1 MAAETS
7 PPEPYSTPA
16 ELVVRRYATAMTPE
30 PRVAL
35 LGSTRYGVLVTN
47 AGAGYSHAEGLAVTR
62 WRADATR
69 DDTGQWLYL
78 SDVATGRVWSAT
90 HQPTTVEADAYNV
103 TFATDRAVFDRRDGD
118 IETRLEIVAI
128 PRDRAE
134 VRKITITN
142 RSAERRDIEV
152 TSYGEIVLTDPKA
165 DRAHPAFENLFIETE
180 WVAACSTLLAS
191 RRPREATDA
200 PQWCA
205 HVAAT
210 GPERI
215 GEPSYETD
223 RAIFIGRGR
232 STRRP
237 RALDRDQALSGS
249 IGAVLDPIV
258 SIRVRIR
265 LEPGCSAQA
274 AFATLVGDDRAGALD
289 CAGRYGEL
297 RACERATA
305 LAAKEALA
313 ELHER
318 NIAPADAAT
327 FQQIAG
333 ALLFPNDDLRSS
345 ADERA
350 SNRGRQTT
358 LWAHG
363 ISGDWPILLA
373 TVENAAGFETLR
385 RLLAAHEYWRIKGF
399 TTDLVILDTRPASTG
414 QDVEDQLLTI
424 VTSSTEGSG
433 IDKPGGV
440 FIRRRDVIGD
450 DGVLMLRATA
460 RVTIECDGADLQSR
474 ALMLHTPDTQKPSD
488 TAGRYLTEAA
498 PRLPAPARK
507 SGNGIGN
514 LAPDGAYE
522 IHVNGETVPP
532 APWINVIANPQAGF
546 CISERGGGFS
556 WVENSFFFR
565 LTPWHNDPV
574 CDPLGEVLY
583 LQEHDDDGLGAPWT
597 PTPGPN
603 DEAPGEYLVRH
614 APGRTTFTH
623 EHDGIVSE
631 LALGVPVDDPVK
643 IARLRLTNRSARSR
657 RVRLTSYVEWT
668 LGEQRERTRDQV
680 HTWYDQATSA
690 VFASNFFGDEFSN
703 RVAFS
708 WVSEPI
714 VGFTGSREEFIGRNG
729 TLAAPAGLGASHL
742 SESTGAGVDPC
753 AALRALVT
761 LAPGETRDVV
771 VLLGAATSEDEAR
784 ALIERNGRVARAAP
798 ALDGA
803 VDAWNRRL
811 STIVVHTPDP
821 EFDAMA
827 NGWSLYQALSCR
839 MWARSAFYQSGG
851 AYGFRDQLQDCMAF
865 VYAEPAVTRAH
876 LVRAAGRQFREGD
889 VQHWWHVPSGR
900 GVRTRS
906 SDDLVWLAFAA
917 DHYVRVTGDAAVF
930 DERIAFLDQP
940 PLAPGEKDA
949 YALPTVSADVD
960 TLFVHCVRALDRACT
975 TGTHGLPLIGDGD
988 WNDGYNRVGVNGRGE
1003 SVWLAWFLIL
1013 TLRRTADHA
1022 DARHEAATAAR
1033 LRKRADEYAAAAD
1046 REAWDGAWYRRA
1058 FFDDGTPLG
1067 TATADECQIDAI
1079 AQSWSVISGAGD
1091 PERARRAMQS
1101 VNERL
1106 VDGDTRLINLLTPP
1120 FDRMTHDPGYIKGY
1134 VPGVRENG
1142 AQYTHAALWTVLA
1155 TALLGD
1161 GDRAFTQLQM
1171 LNPLSHSRTA
1181 DDVARYEVEPYAVCA
1196 DVYTAQHHV
1205 GRGGWTWYT
1214 GSAGWSYRVAIETI
1228 LGFTKRGPRLTIDP
1242 RVPRTWSEF
1251 RIDYRYMNTTYEI
1264 TVGNPS
1270 GVCSGVTH
1278 VEVDERH
1285 IASRTI
1291 DLVDDAQRHRVI
1303 VTMGAS

>member
-1 MAAETS
+1 MS
-7 PPEPYSTPA
+7 PQMSPLEPHTPPA
-16 ELVVRRYATAMTPE
+16 EPVVRHYATAMTSE

-35 LGSTRYGVLVTN
+35 LGSTRYAVLVTN
-47 AGAGYSHAEGLAVTR
+47 AGAGYSHAGGIAVTR

-69 DDTGQWLYL
+69 DDTGQWIYL
-78 SDVATGRVWSAT
+78 SDVGSGRVWSAA
-90 HQPTTVEADAYNV
+90 HQPTAVEADVYNV
-103 TFATDRAVFDRRDGD
+103 TFATDRATFDRRDGE
-118 IETRLEIVAI
+118 IETRLEIVVI

-134 VRKITITN
+134 VRTITITN
-142 RSAERRDIEV
+142 RSAERRDIDV

-180 WVAACSTLLAS
+180 WVAARSTLLAS

-205 HVAAT
+205 HVVAT
-210 GPERI
+210 GPERL

-223 RAIFIGRGR
+223 RARFIGRGR
-232 STRRP
+232 SPRRP
-237 RALDRDQALSGS
+237 RALDRGQALSGS

-258 SIRVRIR
+258 SIRVRLRI
-265 LEPGCSAQA
+265 EPGQSAQA
-274 AFATLVGDDRAGALD
+274 AFTTLVGDDRAGALD

-297 RACERATA
+297 GATGRATA
-305 LAAKEALA
+305 RARSEALL
-313 ELHER
+313 ELNDQ
-318 NIAPADAAT
+318 NIAPTDAAI

-333 ALLFPNDDLRSS
+333 ALLFPSDDLRSS
-345 ADERA
+345 AHERA
-350 SNRGRQTT
+350 SNRGGQQA

-373 TVENAAGFETLR
+373 TVDNAAGFETLR
-385 RLLAAHEYWRIKGF
+385 QLLTAHQYWRTRGF
-399 TTDLVILDTRPASTG
+399 TTDLVILDTTSAS
-414 QDVEDQLLTI
+414 DESHFEDRLLTI
-424 VTSSTEGSG
+424 VTSSAEGCD

-440 FIRRRDVIGD
+440 FIRKRDAIGD

-460 RVTIECDGADLQSR
+460 RVTIECNGTDLQSR
-474 ALMLHTPDTQKPSD
+474 AQLLHAQDEHVAAPA
-488 TAGRYLTEAA
+488 AGRNLTDAA
-498 PRLPAPARK
+498 PRLPVPAPT
-507 SGNGIGN
+507 SGNGFGN
-514 LAPDGAYE
+514 LASDGAYE
-522 IHVNGETVPP
+522 IHVNSETVPP

-546 CISERGGGFS
+546 CVTERGGAFT

-574 CDPLGEVLY
+574 CDPLGDVLY

-597 PTPGPN
+597 PTPGPS
-603 DEAPGEYLVRH
+603 DKATGEYVVRH

-631 LALGVPVDDPVK
+631 LALGVPVNDPVK
-643 IARLRLTNRSARSR
+643 IARLRLTNRSARPR

-680 HTWYDQATSA
+680 HTWHDPATGA
-690 VFASNFFGDEFSN
+690 VLASNFFAEDFSN

-714 VGFTGSREEFIGRNG
+714 IGFTASRKEFIGRNG
-729 TLAAPAGLGASHL
+729 SLAAPAGLGVSRL
-742 SESTGAGVDPC
+742 SESTGAGFDPC
-753 AALRALVT
+753 AALRATVT

-784 ALIERNGRVARAAP
+784 ALIERNGAAARATA

-811 STIVVHTPDP
+811 STIVVHTPAP

-827 NGWSLYQALSCR
+827 NGWALYQALSCR
-839 MWARSAFYQSGG
+839 MWGRSAFYQSGG

-865 VYAEPAVTRAH
+865 VYAEPGVARAH

-906 SDDLVWLAFAA
+906 SDDLVWLPFAT

-940 PLAPGEKDA
+940 VLAPHEKDA
-949 YALPTVSADVD
+949 YALPTVSDDVD

-975 TGTHGLPLIGDGD
+975 AGAHGLPLIGDGD
-988 WNDGYNRVGVNGRGE
+988 WNDGFNRVGVNGQGE

-1022 DARHEAATAAR
+1022 DARHEPATAER
-1033 LRKRADEYAAAAD
+1033 LRKRADEYVAAAD

-1067 TATADECQIDAI
+1067 SAKSDECQIDAI

-1106 VDGDTRLINLLTPP
+1106 VDADARVIKLLTPP

-1161 GDRAFTQLQM
+1161 GDRAFTQFEM

-1181 DDVARYEVEPYAVCA
+1181 DDVARYKVEPYAVCA
-1196 DVYTAQHHV
+1196 DVYTAHDHV

-1214 GSAGWSYRVAIETI
+1214 GSAGWSYRVAIDTI
-1228 LGFTKRGPRLTIDP
+1228 LGFTKRGTRLTIDP
-1242 RVPRTWSEF
+1242 RVPRAWPEF

-1264 TVGNPS
+1264 TVSNPC

-1285 IASRTI
+1285 VASGTI
-1291 DLVDDAQRHRVI
+1291 ELVDDERPHRVI
-1303 VTMGAS
+1303 VTMGSC

>member
-1 MAAETS
+1 MAPQTS
-7 PPEPYSTPA
+7 APEADSEA
-16 ELVVRRYATAMTPE
+16 VVRRYATAMTPE

-35 LGSTRYGVLVTN
+35 LGSPRYGVLVTN
-47 AGAGYSHAEGLAVTR
+47 AGAGYSRAEGIAVTR

-78 SDVATGRVWSAT
+78 ADVATGRVWSAT
-90 HQPTTVEADAYNV
+90 HQPTTVEADAYDV
-103 TFATDRAVFDRRDGD
+103 TFATDRAVFDRRDGE

-134 VRKITITN
+134 VRTITITN
-142 RSAERRDIEV
+142 RSGERRDIEV

-165 DRAHPAFENLFIETE
+165 DRAHPAFENLFVETE
-180 WVAACSTLLAS
+180 WVASCATLLAS
-191 RRPREATDA
+191 RRPRDVTDA

-205 HVAAT
+205 HIVAT

-215 GEPSYETD
+215 GEPSFETD
-223 RAIFIGRGR
+223 RDKFIGRGR
-232 STRRP
+232 SPRCP
-237 RALDRDQALSGS
+237 RALDHDQALGGS

-258 SIRVRIR
+258 SIRVRLRI
-265 LEPGCSAQA
+265 EPGRSAQA
-274 AFATLVGDDRAGALD
+274 AFTTLVGDARSGAID

-297 RACERATA
+297 GATGRATA
-305 LAAKEALA
+305 RAGTEALV
-313 ELHER
+313 ELRDR

-333 ALLFPNDDLRSS
+333 ALLFPSDDLRSS
-345 ADERA
+345 AHERA
-350 SNRGRQTT
+350 MNRGGQQT

-373 TVENAAGFETLR
+373 TVDCDAGFETLR
-385 RLLAAHEYWRIKGF
+385 ELLKAHEYWRTKGF
-399 TTDLVILDTRPASTG
+399 TTDLVILAISPASNG
-414 QDVEDQLLTI
+414 QHFEDRLLTI
-424 VTSSTEGSG
+424 VTSSAERCD

-460 RVTIECDGADLQSR
+460 RVTIECDGADLKSC
-474 ALMLHTPDTQKPSD
+474 ALLLHTPNDQPPAAAASRDVTD
-488 TAGRYLTEAA
+488 AA
-498 PRLPAPARK
+498 PRLSTPAPA
-507 SGNGIGN
+507 SGNGFGN
-514 LAPDGAYE
+514 VAADGAYE

-546 CISERGGGFS
+546 CVTERGGGFS

-574 CDPLGEVLY
+574 SDPLGDVLY
-583 LQEHDDDGLGAPWT
+583 LQEHDGDALGAPWT
-597 PTPGPN
+597 PTPGPS
-603 DEAPGEYLVRH
+603 DEALGEYLVRH

-623 EHDGIVSE
+623 AHDGIVSE

-643 IARLRLTNRSARSR
+643 IARLRLTNRSARPR

-668 LGEQRERTRDQV
+668 LGEQRERTRDQI
-680 HTWYDQATSA
+680 HTWHDPATGA
-690 VFASNFFGDEFSN
+690 VFASNFFAEDFSN

-708 WVSEPI
+708 WVSEPL
-714 VGFTGSREEFIGRNG
+714 VGFTASREEFIGRNG
-729 TLAAPAGLGASHL
+729 SLVAPAGLGVSRL

-753 AALRALVT
+753 AALRAMVT

-771 VLLGAATSEDEAR
+771 VLLGAATSEVGAR
-784 ALIERNGRVARAAP
+784 DLIERNGAVARATA

-803 VDAWNRRL
+803 VDAWKRRL
-811 STIVVHTPDP
+811 STMVVHTPAP

-839 MWARSAFYQSGG
+839 MWGRSAFYQSGG

-865 VYAEPAVTRAH
+865 VYAEPAVARAH

-949 YALPTVSADVD
+949 YALPTVSDDSD

-975 TGTHGLPLIGDGD
+975 TGAHGLPLIGDGD
-988 WNDGYNRVGVNGRGE
+988 WNDGFNRVGVNGRGE

-1022 DARHEAATAAR
+1022 DGRHEAATAER
-1033 LRKRADEYAAAAD
+1033 LRKRADEYAAAVD

-1067 TATADECQIDAI
+1067 SATSDECQIDAI

-1106 VDGDTRLINLLTPP
+1106 VDGDARVIKLLTPP

-1161 GDRAFTQLQM
+1161 GDRAFTQFEM

-1181 DDVARYEVEPYAVCA
+1181 GDVARYKVEPYALCA
-1196 DVYTAQHHV
+1196 DVYTAQDHI

-1228 LGFTKRGPRLTIDP
+1228 LGFTKRGTRLTIDP
-1242 RVPRTWSEF
+1242 RVPRAWPEF
-1251 RIDYRYMNTTYEI
+1251 RIDYRYMNTTYLI
-1264 TVGNPS
+1264 TVRNPC

-1278 VEVDERH
+1278 VEVDGRQV
-1285 IASRTI
+1285 ATGTI
-1291 DLVDDAQRHRVI
+1291 DLVDDAQPHRVI
-1303 VTMGAS
+1303 VTMGSMGSP